1 MRSVT
6 RKIAIAAAALLL
18 LSATVGWLVWKGRRP
33 KDLRFSGTIEARD
46 AQVGSLVGG
55 RVQKVH
61 VDEGAA
67 VKKGQPMVTL
77 EPDLLDRQIREQE
90 ARLES
95 ARANLAKALNGPRR
109 EETERAKADWQNA
122 ERERRRQ
129 EALLKAG
136 LASQQQYDNAATDAQ
151 TKKQT
156 HEELARGNR
165 PEDIAGARA
174 ALLEQE
180 GRLDYLRRQRD
191 ELVVLAPADG
201 IVQTMDLR
209 PGDLVTANQGIVT
222 ILEPSEIWVRIYVPE
237 PKLGLVRLGE
247 PAAISVDTFPHRAF
261 PGKVVEIRQQ
271 SEYTPRNVQT
281 LEQRGDQVFGVK
293 VAIDSAPELR
303 PGMAAL
309 VRLPR

>member
-1 MRSVT
+1 MT

-18 LSATVGWLVWKGRRP
+18 LSATAGWLVWKGRRP
-33 KDLRFSGTIEARD
+33 KGLEFSGTIEARD

-61 VDEGAA
+61 VDEGAV
-67 VKKGQPMVTL
+67 VKKGQPIVTL

-90 ARLES
+90 ARVEN
-95 ARANLAKALNGPRR
+95 ARANLTKALNGPRR
-109 EETERAKADWQNA
+109 EETERAKADWENA

-129 EALLKAG
+129 EALLKTG
-136 LASQQQYDNAATDAQ
+136 LVSQQQYDNAATDAQ

-156 HEELARGNR
+156 YEELVRGNR

-174 ALLEQE
+174 AVHEQE
-180 GRLDYLRRQRD
+180 GRLDYLRRQRE

-201 IVQTMDLR
+201 IIQTMDLR
-209 PGDLVTANQGIVT
+209 PGDLVAANQGIVT

-237 PKLGLVRLGE
+237 PRLGLVRIDE
-247 PAAISVDTFPHRAF
+247 PAAISVDTFPHRTF
-261 PGKVVEIRQQ
+261 SGKVVEIRQQ